1 MRDAEH
7 VAAAQDEGDKSGTTP
22 ETISST
28 RHARM
33 PMTQEQERAAR
44 SDPGAQGAD
53 RTSCVQPR
61 QRGPGFTPD
70 LYASEHVN
78 RCWIR

>member
-28 RHARM
+28 HRTRM
-33 PMTQEQERAAR
+33 PLRQEQKRPVR
-44 SDPGAQGAD
+44 SNSEEWGAD